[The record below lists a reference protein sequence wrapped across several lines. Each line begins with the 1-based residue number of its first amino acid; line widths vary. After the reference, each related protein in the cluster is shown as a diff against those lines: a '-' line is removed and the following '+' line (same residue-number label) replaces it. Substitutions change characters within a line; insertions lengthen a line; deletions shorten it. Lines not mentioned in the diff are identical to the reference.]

1 MHKVGA
7 AEEYF
12 YRTPVQLFSPLHCLY
27 KPQPVSCSSQEFKDR
42 EGKFEDK
49 AWEEVKR
56 GNYLDTESEG
66 GRTSQGRESNKWRET
81 DLESEDREQG
91 LSEG

>member
-1 MHKVGA
+1 MKIKLGK
-7 AEEYF
+7 
-12 YRTPVQLFSPLHCLY
+12 RL
-27 KPQPVSCSSQEFKDR
+27 R
-42 EGKFEDK
+42 EVT
-49 AWEEVKR
+49 A
-56 GNYLDTESEG
+56 YLDTESEG

>member
-1 MHKVGA
+1 MQLRSI
-7 AEEYF
+7 F

-81 DLESEDREQG
+81 GLESEDREQG